1 MADAT
6 DQSRLVAWPG
16 AWNPLGVTCDQH
28 GANVALWS
36 ENAERV
42 ELCVFGENGAE
53 TRYELQERTFHTFH
67 GYVEGLHPGQLYGF
81 RVHGPWDPGRGQRF
95 NAAKLL
101 ADPYARAFSGTY
113 RLDPALSGHVGRDDM
128 VRNDTDS
135 APYVPKSVIVDDHF
149 DWGSDRPPQ
158 TPWDN
163 TVIYEAHVKGMSARH
178 PKVPPHLRGT
188 YRGMAHPAVIDHLL
202 GLGVT
207 AVELLPVH
215 QFVDE
220 HHLLEHG
227 LTNYWGYNSLGF
239 FAPHAAY
246 SSSGSRGQ
254 QVTEFKRMV
263 KELHAAGLEVILD
276 VVYNHTAEGSHLG
289 PTLCYRGIDN
299 THYYRLS
306 SGRFYTDYTGTGN
319 TLDASQP
326 HVLQLIMDSLRYW
339 VTEMHVDGF
348 RFDLASALARSFHDV
363 DMLGNFLTTIQQ
375 DPVLRRVKLI
385 AEPWDIGAGGYQVGE
400 FPPLWTEWNDKYRD
414 CMRDFWRGA
423 SGIGELG
430 WRLTGSADLY
440 ASEGRRPY
448 ASINFVTAHDGF
460 TMRDLVTYEHKH
472 NEANGEHNRD
482 GTDNNRSTNHGVE
495 GESSDPALNE
505 TRHRHIRALY
515 ATLLFS
521 TGVPMI
527 TMGDEVGRTQHGNN
541 NAYCQDNEISWMDWD
556 LQPWQEDLLTCAR
569 YLGAVRSG
577 HRALRQ
583 RFFFEGKSRGSSGEK
598 DLAWFASD
606 GTEVPAAVWNSVEA
620 RTVGMYLSGEL
631 RARGQRGEPISA
643 QSLFMILHAGPEA
656 ISFTMP
662 SMPYGP
668 AFEPLV
674 DTGRPDGHPAPG
686 ALIAPSGS
694 TITVPGR
701 CVLLYTTVSLP
712 RIERRRKPRR

>member
-1 MADAT
+1 MADAG
-6 DQSRLVAWPG
+6 DDRRGLVAWPG
-16 AWNPLGVTCDQH
+16 TWNPLGVTCDEY
-28 GANVALWS
+28 GANVSVWS
-36 ENAERV
+36 EHAEAV

-53 TRYELQERTFHTFH
+53 TRYALQEHTFH
-67 GYVEGLHPGQLYGF
+67 IFHGYIEGLHPGQMYGF
-81 RVHGPWDPGRGQRF
+81 RVHGPWDPGRGRRF
-95 NAAKLL
+95 NAQKLL
-101 ADPYARAFSGTY
+101 ADPYARAFSGSYQLT
-113 RLDPALSGHVGRDDM
+113 PGVFGHVGRDDM
-128 VRNDTDS
+128 VRNDLDS
-135 APYVPKSVIVDDHF
+135 APDVPKSVIVDDRF
-149 DWGSDRPPQ
+149 EWGGDRPPG
-158 TPWDN
+158 TRWDN
-163 TVIYEAHVKGMSARH
+163 TVIYEAHVKGMTARH

-188 YRGMAHPAVIDHLL
+188 YLGMAHPAVIEHLL
-202 GLGVT
+202 SLGVT
-207 AVELLPVH
+207 AVELMPVH

-220 HHLLEHG
+220 NHLLEHG
-227 LTNYWGYNSLGF
+227 LSNYWGYNSLGY

-276 VVYNHTAEGSHLG
+276 VVDNHTAEGSHLG

-299 THYYRLS
+299 SNYYRLS
-306 SGRFYTDYTGTGN
+306 SGRYYTDYTGTGN

-414 CMRDFWRGA
+414 CLRDFWRGA

-472 NEANGEHNRD
+472 NQANQEGNRD

-495 GESSDPALNE
+495 GETDDPAINE
-505 TRHRHIRALY
+505 ARHRHIRALY

-527 TMGDEVGRTQHGNN
+527 TMGDELGRTQQGNN

-556 LQPWQEDLLTCAR
+556 LADWQRDLLTCAQF
-569 YLGAVRSG
+569 LGSVRAG
-577 HRALRQ
+577 QRALRQ
-583 RFFFEGKSRGSSGEK
+583 RYFFEGKAHAATGEK

-606 GTEVPAAVWNSVEA
+606 GTEVPAAVWNSAET
-620 RTVGMYLSGEL
+620 RTVGMYLSGTL
-631 RARGQRGEPISA
+631 RARGDRGEP
-643 QSLFMILHAGPEA
+643 M
-656 ISFTMP
+656 
-662 SMPYGP
+662 
-668 AFEPLV
+668 
-674 DTGRPDGHPAPG
+674 
-686 ALIAPSGS
+686 
-694 TITVPGR
+694 
-701 CVLLYTTVSLP
+701 TVS
-712 RIERRRKPRR
+712 